1 MWCLVVFFLKNEYSG
16 TFVFP
21 FQHPCTQN
29 SAKNKTYLKNFEWQF
44 QLIPQLTPKR
54 PFVSRLMLF
63 FIKMICTASIF
74 AQKIS
79 KNSWRYIFYQKLS
92 LNFFRFFGVKLRPEK
107 IRNILLEILFQ
118 WIRKKYNSWLYEFFR
133 VSNELKKNV
142 KKFRLDC

>member
-107 IRNILLEILFQ
+107 IRNILLQIVFQ
-118 WIRKKYNSWLYEFFR
+118 WIRKKVKQLTVWIFSGFK
-133 VSNELKKNV
+133 SSLKNLK
-142 KKFRLDC
+142 